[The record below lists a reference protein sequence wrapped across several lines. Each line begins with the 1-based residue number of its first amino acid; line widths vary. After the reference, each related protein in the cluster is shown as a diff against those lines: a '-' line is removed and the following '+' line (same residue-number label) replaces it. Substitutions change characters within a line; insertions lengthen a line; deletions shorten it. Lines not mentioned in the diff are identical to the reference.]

1 MFPSARSST
10 TLRDLTRSGKS
21 LTIFKFF
28 FLFFVVGAHDVTRC
42 SFFLGGT
49 RVEVVKKGVQM
60 NETRWRQ
67 LGRRDEKK
75 QKKKGTPLDVLRE
88 AKMDSPIH
96 TNDIHSGATLIFI
109 V

>member
-1 MFPSARSST
+1 M
-10 TLRDLTRSGKS
+10 
-21 LTIFKFF
+21 
-28 FLFFVVGAHDVTRC
+28 GAHDVTRC

-75 QKKKGTPLDVLRE
+75 QKKKRNSAGRAEGRQDGFANPYQR
-88 AKMDSPIH
+88 
-96 TNDIHSGATLIFI
+96 HSLWWSNFDLHRG
-109 V
+109 